1 MTVYSIQILGD
12 STCGQRAL
20 YGVGMTGIPIY
31 NVNNNCSTGASAL
44 YLAKQLVSGRQAE
57 CVLALG
63 FEKME
68 KGSLG
73 SAFPNRTNPLDKHVE
88 TMINVSGFAQA
99 PVAAQFFGN
108 AGVEHMKKYG
118 TKLEHFAKVALKN
131 HNHGSKNP

>member
-1 MTVYSIQILGD
+1 M
-12 STCGQRAL
+12 
-20 YGVGMTGIPIY
+20 
-31 NVNNNCSTGASAL
+31 NNNCSTGSTAL
-44 YLAKQLVSGRQAE
+44 HLAKQLISGSQAQ

-73 SAFPNRTNPLDKHVE
+73 TSFPNKTNPMDKHVE
-88 TMINVSGFAQA
+88 AMANIAGIA
-99 PVAAQFFGN
+99 PAPIAAQLFGN
-108 AGVEHMKKYG
+108 AGAEHMKKYG